1 MYDTFENLPD
11 DKRKRIINAAYEVF
25 GRYGYNKASIGD
37 IAKAACVSKAAL
49 FHYFGT
55 KREMYFYIYDFATV
69 LIASKM
75 PEGTQDLF
83 ESIRLSTKAK
93 LQVFQEYPTMYYFL
107 KSIVIEPQELLNEL
121 KPRNQECV
129 EQASKLV
136 FKNIDWSRLRTDN
149 IQEVMKLLTWVT
161 EGCVRENLHLSFDET
176 VREVDKYLEYLK
188 QAIYKEDKR

>member
-55 KREMYFYIYDFATV
+55 KQEMYFYIYDFATV

-75 PEGTQDLF
+75 QEGTQDLF

>member
-25 GRYGYNKASIGD
+25 GRYGYNKASIND

-55 KREMYFYIYDFATV
+55 KQEMYLYIYDFATV

-75 PEGTQDLF
+75 QEGTQDLF
-83 ESIRLSTKAK
+83 ESIRLSTQAK